1 MATNITTAEE
11 GASGASLTRRE
22 LCLGL
27 GCVAVTL
34 GLGAGVKY
42 AHAETIMHPPGG
54 QDEDQLMARC
64 IHCQRCVE
72 ACHKNAIVPAGLE
85 GGFLNMRTPTMDF
98 HAGWCD
104 FCEEVNDG
112 HPRCVEVCPTKAL
125 ELDPQTRHEDIVIG
139 KPLLMT
145 DWCLAYRLATHC
157 RDCYDACEFD
167 AIELDAN
174 KRPHLV
180 LDRCN
185 GCGACEYVCR
195 SMTAGTPVKG
205 ATHRAIIIVP
215 ADQGR
220 EV

>member
-1 MATNITTAEE
+1 MATNTTTTA
-11 GASGASLTRRE
+11 GDASGARLTRRQ

-34 GLGAGVKY
+34 GLGAGVTH

-85 GGFLNMRTPTMDF
+85 GGFLNLRTPTMDF
-98 HAGWCD
+98 HVGWCD
-104 FCEEVNDG
+104 FCDEVNG
-112 HPRCVEVCPTKAL
+112 GRPRCVEVCPTKAL
-125 ELDPQTRHEDIVIG
+125 ELDPGTRHEDIVIG
-139 KPLLMT
+139 KPLLT
-145 DWCLAYRLATHC
+145 TGWCLAYRLTHC

-167 AIELDAN
+167 AIKLDDN

-195 SMTAGTPVKG
+195 SMTAATPAKG